1 MQASFCRAAQDVL
14 RVPWGGGLSIMVAA
28 EPHRPMIGRSGPP
41 ESGMARSTN
50 YQRICDRLRAEIIDQ
65 QFGIGARLK
74 VVELAARYGVSQ
86 MPVREAL
93 QQLQGEGLVRLIP
106 NRGAVVRAV
115 DESFIRNIYD
125 IREILEAFFTR
136 RAALV
141 AGADDIDELR
151 TIQSTYERYTAHDT
165 IAVRL
170 QLNLDFHGVI
180 YRLAGNDDAREIID
194 KHSVLVRV
202 LTRRF
207 NHTPQRIRQICRQH
221 RAIIAAIVAR
231 DPMQAGE
238 IAGQHMRDA
247 RDALLEA
254 MREKPLATKA
264 ARRKTTRE

>member
-1 MQASFCRAAQDVL
+1 MLHSQRRPEGRPSAADP
-14 RVPWGGGLSIMVAA
+14 RVPAAGGAA
-28 EPHRPMIGRSGPP
+28 S
-41 ESGMARSTN
+41 STN

-65 QFGIGARLK
+65 QFAIGGRLK
-74 VVELAARYGVSQ
+74 VIALAERYGVSQ

-141 AGADDIDELR
+141 AGPADIEELR
-151 TIQSTYERYTAHDT
+151 LVQSTYERYKTPEA
-165 IAVRL
+165 IGMRL
-170 QLNLDFHGVI
+170 QLNLDFHGHI

-194 KHSVLVRV
+194 KHSTLVRV
-202 LTRRF
+202 LTGRF
-207 NHTPQRIRQICRQH
+207 NHTPRRIRQICGQH

-231 DPMQAGE
+231 DPVQAGE

-254 MREKPLATKA
+254 WLQKPPA
-264 ARRKTTRE
+264 KTTVVKTAGRNVKGK